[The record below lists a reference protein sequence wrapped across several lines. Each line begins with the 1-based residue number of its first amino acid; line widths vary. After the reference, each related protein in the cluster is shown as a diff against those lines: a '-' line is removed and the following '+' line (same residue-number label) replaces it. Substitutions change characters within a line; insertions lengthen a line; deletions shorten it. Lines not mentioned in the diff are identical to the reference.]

1 MKRVEDNS
9 YLEQRGRVWWY
20 NRRVPERFARL
31 DTRRRIK
38 ESLGTTSLEQ
48 ARHKR
53 DLLAEADDHYWASL
67 LIAEEAGPASNRE
80 AGEAVRR
87 RYRMATVKALASGF
101 TYQPI
106 DHLATAAPIEEA
118 LARLLAVHHGAGPQ
132 EIPKVRD
139 AEALLGGAP
148 KPTVTVSEAFQIYV
162 SEIAYNAQL
171 YKSPN
176 QQAAWEKTKRTSI
189 QYFID
194 FAGDIA
200 LEEIT
205 RELALDYQKHW
216 AGQVKPK
223 DPKAEAIAPN
233 TANRHIGNIRSLY
246 ADYFKHVG
254 EEERANPFRNMHFKA
269 KTRTEVPP
277 FSSEWVREK
286 ILAPGATRK
295 WRPELQLITLL
306 LIETGCRPSEI
317 INLRVEDFHIDEP
330 VPYISIRA
338 RNDREVKTDTS
349 ERDIPLVG
357 ISLEA
362 ARRAAPSAFAHYYDK
377 GELFSA
383 NMMKN
388 FRNRGL
394 LETPEH
400 KIYSLR
406 HAFEKRMQEANVD
419 YGLRCLLMGHKTTRP
434 VYGDG
439 GSLEYRR
446 DELLKIVHPFD
457 ARVMALFDTENP
469 EWSKLQISTRLSRIA
484 G

>member
-1 MKRVEDNS
+1 MDGAMKRVEDNS

-38 ESLGTTSLEQ
+38 ATLGTTSLDQ
-48 ARHKR
+48 ARYKR
-53 DLLAEADDHYWASL
+53 DLLAEADEHYWASL
-67 LIAEEAGPASNRE
+67 MIAEEAGPGCERD

-87 RYRMATVKALASGF
+87 RYRMATLKALASGF

-106 DHLATAAPIEEA
+106 DHLATMAPLAEA
-118 LARLLAVHHGAGPQ
+118 LARLLAVHQGAGPQ
-132 EIPKVRD
+132 EIPKARD

-148 KPTVTVSEAFQIYV
+148 KPAVTVSEAFQIYV
-162 SEIAYNAQL
+162 REIAYNAQL

-176 QQAAWEKTKRTSI
+176 QQASWEKTKRTSI

-194 FAGDIA
+194 FAGDIP
-200 LEEIT
+200 LEDIT

-223 DPKAEAIAPN
+223 DPGAAAIAPN
-233 TANRHIGNIRSLY
+233 TANRHIGNVRSLY
-246 ADYFKHVG
+246 GDYFRHVG
-254 EEERANPFRNMHFKA
+254 EEDRPNPFRNMHFKA
-269 KTRTEVPP
+269 RARTEVPP
-277 FSSEWVREK
+277 FSSAWVRQK

-295 WRPELQLITLL
+295 WRPELQLITLM

-317 INLRVEDFHIDEP
+317 INLRIEDFHMDEP

-338 RNDREVKTDTS
+338 RTDREVKTDTS

-357 ISLEA
+357 ISIEA
-362 ARRAAPSAFAHYYDK
+362 AKRAAPKAFPHYYDK

-400 KIYSLR
+400 RIYSFR

-439 GSLEYRR
+439 GSLAYRR
-446 DELLKIVHPFD
+446 DELLKIVHPFET
-457 ARVMALFDTENP
+457 RVMAHFDQENP
-469 EWSKLQISTRLSRIA
+469 EWSWGAQSS

>member
-118 LARLLAVHHGAGPQ
+118 LARLLAVHHSAGPQ
-132 EIPKVRD
+132 EIPRVRD

-148 KPTVTVSEAFQIYV
+148 KPTVSVSEAFEIYV

-277 FSSEWVREK
+277 FSGEWVREK

-295 WRPELQLITLL
+295 WRPELQLITLM

-362 ARRAAPSAFAHYYDK
+362 ARRAAPRAFAHYYDK

-457 ARVMALFDTENP
+457 ARLIALFDRENP
-469 EWSKLQISTRLSRIA
+469 RWALGAELS
-484 G
+484 GS